1 MCIHASIHL
10 HMHAYKCTAGQ
21 DRRRRVTTTE
31 RGEKGSSSVRHSGVT
46 VMMNADRIYGGGKW
60 V

>member
-21 DRRRRVTTTE
+21 DRRDNN
-31 RGEKGSSSVRHSGVT
+31 RGGGKGSSSVRHSGAT